1 MSLLMNE
8 LPDPRRVIGNIIQI
22 GTIESVDRADATCR
36 VRVGETVTGDIC
48 WVVQRAGK
56 TRIWSPP
63 TIGEQ
68 CILLC
73 PEGDTDNGLAV
84 LGLFSDANPAPSTED
99 IDLIRFDDGA
109 IVSYDAAAH
118 LLVAQLPAG
127 GKVQIDA
134 PGGVTITGPV
144 KITGRVTIS
153 GDVDIDGKATASDD
167 VVGGGKSLNGH
178 KHIGVQAGGGVS
190 GTPQ

>member
-1 MSLLMNE
+1 MNE

-56 TRIWSPP
+56 TRTWSPP
-63 TIGEQ
+63 TINEQ

-84 LGLFSDANPAPSTED
+84 LGLFSDANPPPSAED

-109 IVSYDAAAH
+109 IISYDAAAH

-144 KITGRVTIS
+144 SITGAVSIT
-153 GDVDIDGKATASDD
+153 GNVDITGKASASDD
-167 VVGGGKSLNGH
+167 VIGGGKSLKSH
-178 KHIGVQAGGGVS
+178 KHLGVTAGGAVS